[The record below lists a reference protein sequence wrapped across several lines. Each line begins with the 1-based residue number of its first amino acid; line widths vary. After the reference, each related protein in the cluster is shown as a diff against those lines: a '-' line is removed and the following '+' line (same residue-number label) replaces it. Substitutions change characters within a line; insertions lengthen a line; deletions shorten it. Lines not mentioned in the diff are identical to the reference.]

1 MYLDLIFRRKTMSLI
16 KFSAR
21 PAAPW
26 FGDLD
31 RWFADAFH
39 AVTPTAWL
47 NPCESGRFLNPYCP
61 KTRS

>member
-1 MYLDLIFRRKTMSLI
+1 MSLI

-21 PAAPW
+21 PVTPW